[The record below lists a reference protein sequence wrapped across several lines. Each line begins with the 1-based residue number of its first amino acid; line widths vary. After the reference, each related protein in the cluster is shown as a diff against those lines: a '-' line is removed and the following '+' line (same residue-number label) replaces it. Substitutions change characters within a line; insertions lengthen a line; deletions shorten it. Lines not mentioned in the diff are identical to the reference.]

1 MRLLY
6 PGLLFSLWTLSSAQ
20 AHADTPDLTKIS
32 IHLVGTQDQLSQLG
46 ANDHWPQA
54 CKALGKSLRPKY
66 GPWGLG
72 AFRAFDCKAGNETAQ
87 LGPNWNLVV
96 IPDKTKVRLEV
107 TLSGISKPLATTE
120 FRATDLSLTQLKNP
134 ELTTLLAADLLE
146 QLPMLSAV
154 VPSIYKPNLP
164 AIVVKVN
171 KGDKYLPAPPTE
183 LSIYSL
189 ELDAETHFWFAHVV
203 AIATRKPE
211 AEKNQIVW
219 YLDRK
224 LPKDQGQL
232 WIHDVGGRSVHHK
245 ELSKQI
251 DTVVEELWTKATSP
265 SVPDRLTGQFSSA
278 FVGTR
283 YAHSISTGQLVNR
296 VSLVS
301 VLAEL
306 RGLPID
312 GLRFYYDI
320 WPSVRE
326 TAALGAVRFSGNRLV
341 AGWSFSHA
349 VGGIFDRIDL
359 VPKVGRWTMDIAFN
373 LADQNGEV
381 RNTEFKTVGALNFGL
396 EAGIEKKINRLMLRL
411 WASDDFGT
419 NPLIKGSVTKVNN
432 LRAGVDTLVKGPSLK
447 IRGKDINL
455 SFLLYG
461 LYENM
466 SLTKTGSTAT
476 EDIEVNGVRLQI
488 ALIGGGLAIAW

>member
-1 MRLLY
+1 M
-6 PGLLFSLWTLSSAQ
+6 
-20 AHADTPDLTKIS
+20 
-32 IHLVGTQDQLSQLG
+32 
-46 ANDHWPQA
+46 
-54 CKALGKSLRPKY
+54 
-66 GPWGLG
+66 GLG
-72 AFRAFDCKAGNETAQ
+72 AFRKFDCKAGSESAQ
-87 LGPNWNLVV
+87 LGPNWNLIV
-96 IPDKTKVRLEV
+96 IPDKTKMRLEV
-107 TLSGISKPLATTE
+107 TLSGFSKPLAMTE

-164 AIVVKVN
+164 AIAVKVN

-189 ELDAETHFWFAHVV
+189 ELDPATHFWFAHVV

-211 AEKNQIVW
+211 PEKSQIVW

-232 WIHDVGGRSVHHK
+232 WIHDVDGRSVHHE

-251 DTVVEELWTKATSP
+251 DTVIEELWTKETSP
-265 SVPDRLTGQFSSA
+265 SVTDRVTGQFSSA
-278 FVGTR
+278 FVGMR

-306 RGLPID
+306 RGAPID

-326 TAALGAVRFSGNRLV
+326 AAALGAVRFSGNRLV
-341 AGWSFSHA
+341 AGWSFGRA
-349 VGGIFDRIDL
+349 MGGIFDRIDL
-359 VPKVGRWTMDIAFN
+359 VPKVGRWTMDMAFN
-373 LADQNGEV
+373 VTDQNGEV
-381 RNTEFKTVGALNFGL
+381 RNIEFKTVGALSFGL
-396 EAGIEKKINRLMLRL
+396 QAGVEKSLNRVMLRL

-419 NPLIKGSVTKVNN
+419 NPLVKGSVTRVNN
-432 LRAGVDTLVKGPSLK
+432 LRAGIDTLIKGPSHK

-466 SLTKTGSTAT
+466 SLTKTVSSAT
-476 EDIEVNGVRLQI
+476 EDIEINGVRLQI